1 MAPDMRNPK
10 SEAPNTELRSA
21 KFDNFCCARKG
32 MGLFGKGESDILPA
46 VVRDARDSLPALQ
59 GLLVGVTLGVLCGG
73 ASASLAAAAAVAI
86 CLALLAG
93 SHRPLLVGGRHA
105 PLPTVPVE
113 GWPVEVEQPD
123 KRTLRGGDDS
133 SPLSPTVD
141 GPATSLVFSVNGKE
155 QRITSPSP
163 SMLLSDFL
171 RDELGLTGT
180 KVGCGEGGCGAC
192 TVVAVGADDV
202 PRSIN
207 ACLRL
212 LCACDG
218 LAITTVEGFG
228 SSDQVFSAV
237 QRAIAEGQGS
247 QCGFCTPGWVTAMS
261 ALLARHAKSGEPL
274 TASAIEHSLDGNL
287 CRCTG
292 YRPIL
297 QAFKTAFAVDAA
309 PAGACCGAGRKGEG
323 EGEGEGEAP
332 SCDIEALGETAC
344 HDVRSGAA
352 CDRECDAAA
361 AAAAAAAASARP
373 RGAAAGA
380 RRLRFEDSAASLA
393 YVRPTSLAELQQVLH
408 AAGPAARIVAGNT
421 GMGVA
426 KYYAPGGPTGT
437 GGSKGG
443 AAGQP
448 PELDATTVDVS
459 AVAEL
464 VAPAAYSATT
474 GVLTAGAAVTLEAV
488 RAALDRVAA
497 APATAG
503 TSAAPVASELSR
515 HLGRVATTQVR
526 AVGSWAGNLCLAAA
540 APALPSDVLLILAA
554 AGATVELLPRGAL
567 PSAAAQPR
575 STPVETFVAGG
586 AAAVAANVVVSLRL
600 PLRGAPSVL
609 GRFSCSS
616 AASPGAGQVT
626 RAYADKTS
634 QRHANSHAIVN
645 AALVA
650 TTDAEGG
657 VTSCKAVFGGV
668 IDSGLFVATVA
679 PQALLGKRLTDATA
693 LQGFVSA
700 LETEAKQRGLSTD
713 PQNSASYRLAL
724 LRSFAYKFF
733 LRAQPSLPP
742 ALSSAVA
749 ASLAAVEDRPVSSGV
764 QSIAVSDSSLAPVS
778 QPMPKLTSLLQA
790 SGEARYTSDAPRQHR
805 ELCGAFVCT
814 AVGADHGATLAGA
827 DFSACLGMPGVV
839 DIVLAADVP
848 VAAANDD
855 AANDTQTF
863 PKYLVRVGD
872 AVPAVGARVALV
884 LADTLAHARCGAK
897 AANLTYKTIETAPGG
912 PRRATQEHFAGA
924 VAHMQATGHA
934 RRAGLRLRALAEAT
948 EEAVRKLAGR
958 DKEPSAEARAEAEAA
973 LDAHWQVVAGRTPA
987 EWRTAAKQATG
998 ATVLSGEVSLGGQK
1012 HFYLE
1017 THTAYAEPQ
1026 EDGKIV
1032 VTCANQNPSLTQQAI
1047 AGALGVP
1054 VSHVDVVVRR
1064 VGGAYG
1070 GKLNAHLPTAVLAA
1084 VAAVKHR
1091 RPVRLHNER
1100 ADDMSATGGRASMEG
1115 SWSLAVD
1122 ATSGVVSSVELSFVF
1137 DSGCTDGA
1145 GGGGDLGMAT
1155 QWSDNCYRHADFKA
1169 GGKIVLT
1176 TRPGNTSCRAPGVIQ
1191 GILLHELALE
1201 HAAEACSMPAEELRE
1216 KNLYAVGDKAPM
1228 GVVIGEGG
1236 YNWNV
1241 PAMWARAKSEWQ
1253 VAERRKAAATF
1264 NAANVW
1270 RKRGLCMMPIKYG
1283 IGYEAADFH
1292 ESASVRIFGAD
1303 GSVRVAHGGC
1313 ELGQGIHTKVAQAV
1327 AYALGCPLDAVVVG
1341 DTSSTGG
1348 ASGSLATGGSATS
1361 ELCVSAVLDACSTLD
1376 AQLAPHRDTGG
1387 DWAATV
1393 TAAAKANLSLAA
1405 VGWFGGDGTGG
1416 SHGSG
1421 TRWEYATQGVG
1432 CVEVEVDVLTGEL
1445 SIARA
1450 DLLMDQGT
1458 PLSPL
1463 VDLGQVEGGFVMALG
1478 LLTTEEVQYAADGTQ
1493 RNLGTWQYKPPAV
1506 HDIPLQLNVAFL
1518 ENAPNPKS
1526 NAVLRSK
1533 ASAEPPMALGG
1544 AAFLAARDA
1553 IRAARADAGGAG
1565 AAPFRL
1571 DAPLTPEKVQLAC
1584 LVNADRFVL
1593 Q

>member
-1 MAPDMRNPK
+1 MSYHGAADRRV
-10 SEAPNTELRSA
+10 AATHH
-21 KFDNFCCARKG
+21 
-32 MGLFGKGESDILPA
+32 
-46 VVRDARDSLPALQ
+46 LPALQ
-59 GLLVGVTLGVLCGG
+59 GLLVGVTVGVLYTSPWSG
-73 ASASLAAAAAVAI
+73 SSVPLAAVALAI
-86 CLALLAG
+86 CLALLAA
-93 SHRPLLVGGRHA
+93 SHLVLGGRPG
-105 PLPTVPVE
+105 PLQTVPVE
-113 GWPVEVEQPD
+113 GWPVEIEELSKHKPVGD
-123 KRTLRGGDDS
+123 HGKGGAGAPS
-133 SPLSPTVD
+133 SAD
-141 GPATSLVFSVNGKE
+141 APAGEDEPVTSLVFSVNGKE
-155 QRITSPSP
+155 QRIASPSP
-163 SMLLSDFL
+163 SMLLSDYL

-180 KVGCGEGGCGAC
+180 KVACGEGGCGAC

-237 QRAIAEGQGS
+237 QKAIAQGQGS

-274 TASAIEHSLDGNL
+274 TASIIEHSLDGNL

-309 PAGACCGAGRKGEG
+309 PAKECCGSGRKGEG
-323 EGEGEGEAP
+323 DLP

-352 CDRECDAAA
+352 CSRDCDA

-380 RRLRFEDSAASLA
+380 RRLRFEDGAASLV
-393 YVRPTSLAELQQVLH
+393 YVRPTSLAELQQALH

-464 VAPAAYSATT
+464 AAPAVYSATT
-474 GVLTAGAAVTLEAV
+474 GVLTAGAAVTLEAL
-488 RAALDRVAA
+488 RAALDRVATGTTAAGTDA
-497 APATAG
+497 APL
-503 TSAAPVASELSR
+503 AAELSR

-554 AGATVELLPRGAL
+554 AGATVDLLPRGAP
-567 PSAAAQPR
+567 PSADASAQPR
-575 STPVETFVAGG
+575 STPVEAFVAGG
-586 AAAVAANVVVSLRL
+586 AAAVAANVVISLRL
-600 PLRGAPSVL
+600 PLRAAPSVL
-609 GRFSCSS
+609 GRFSRSPATSS
-616 AASPGAGQVT
+616 GGQVL
-626 RAYADKTS
+626 AYFDKTS

-645 AALVA
+645 AGLVA
-650 TTDAEGG
+650 TTDADGG

-668 IDSGLFVATVA
+668 IDGGLFVSTAA
-679 PQALLGKRLTDATA
+679 PQALLGKRLTDTA
-693 LQGFVSA
+693 ALRGFVSA

-749 ASLAAVEDRPVSSGV
+749 ASLAAVEDRPVSSGI

-778 QPMPKLTSLLQA
+778 EQMPKLTSLLQA
-790 SGEARYTSDAPRQHR
+790 SGEARFTSDAPRQHR

-814 AVGADHGATLAGA
+814 AVGAGHGATLAGA

-848 VAAANDD
+848 IAAAND
-855 AANDTQTF
+855 AAAHDTQTF
-863 PKYLVRVGD
+863 PKYLMRVGD

-884 LADTLAHARCGAK
+884 LADTLAHARCAAK
-897 AANLTYKTIETAPGG
+897 AAILTYKTSSASLPAETAAIPTAETIGA
-912 PRRATQEHFAGA
+912 PRRATEEHFASA
-924 VAHMQATGHA
+924 VAHMHATGHA

-948 EEAVRKLAGR
+948 KEAVHKLAGGTKGS
-958 DKEPSAEARAEAEAA
+958 DPEAKADVAADAEAHAA
-973 LDAHWQVVAGRTPA
+973 LDAHWQVVAGRTPS
-987 EWRTAAKQATG
+987 EWRAAAEQAAG

-1032 VTCANQNPSLTQQAI
+1032 VTCGNQNPTLTQQVI

-1084 VAAVKHR
+1084 VAALKHR

-1100 ADDMSATGGRASMEG
+1100 ADDMGATGGRASMEG

-1122 ATSGVVSSVELSFVF
+1122 ATSGVVSSVELSFAF

-1176 TRPGNTSCRAPGVIQ
+1176 QRPGNTSCRAPGVIQ

-1201 HAAEACSMPAEELRE
+1201 HAAEACGMPAEELRE

-1236 YNWNV
+1236 FNWTV
-1241 PAMWARAKSEWQ
+1241 PAMWTRAKSEWQ
-1253 VAERRKAAATF
+1253 VAGRRKAAATF
-1264 NAANVW
+1264 NTANTW
-1270 RKRGLCMMPIKYG
+1270 RKRGLCMMPVKYG
-1283 IGYEAADFH
+1283 IGYEASDFH
-1292 ESASVRIFGAD
+1292 ESASVHIFGAD

-1327 AYALGCPLDAVVVG
+1327 AYALGCPLEAVVVG

-1348 ASGSLATGGSATS
+1348 AAGSIGTGGSATS
-1361 ELCVSAVLDACSTLD
+1361 ELCVRTVLDACKTLN
-1376 AQLAPHRDTGG
+1376 AQLAPHRDKGG
-1387 DWAATV
+1387 DWTKTV
-1393 TAAAKANLSLAA
+1393 AAAAEANLSLAA
-1405 VGWFGGDGTGG
+1405 LGWFGGDGTGG

-1421 TRWEYATQGVG
+1421 TRWEYATQGVC

-1458 PLSPL
+1458 PLNPL

-1478 LLTTEEVQYAADGTQ
+1478 LLTTEEVQWAADGTQ

-1506 HDIPLQLNVAFL
+1506 HDIPLKLNVAFL
-1518 ENAPNPKS
+1518 DKTPNPKS

-1533 ASAEPPMALGG
+1533 ASAEPPMALAG

-1553 IRAARADAGGAG
+1553 IRAARADAGDADN
-1565 AAPFRL
+1565 APFRL